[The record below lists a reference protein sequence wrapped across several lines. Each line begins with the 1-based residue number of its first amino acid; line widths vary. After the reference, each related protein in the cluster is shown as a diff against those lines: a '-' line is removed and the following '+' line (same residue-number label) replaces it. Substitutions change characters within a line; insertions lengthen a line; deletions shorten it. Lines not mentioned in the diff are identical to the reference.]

1 MTKTGLYLQDPK
13 YQVRLGGKAD
23 FIRDPSLGLYVPLY
37 KLDGA
42 SFMSKDAYGH
52 LCTVTGA
59 LWTPRARD
67 FDGVDDKIVIPH
79 HESLTFTT
87 GDFTIEAWGKVD
99 VLDVWQTIF
108 SKGHYKIDGYAFYFT
123 SSNAVQLEINQA
135 DSSWNASSLAGS
147 LTSGVWYHL
156 LGTRKG
162 TVGKVYINGGE
173 AGSGTLADPLTN
185 TRNPSI
191 GIRAIG
197 FGYLFNGLIGEVRV
211 YNRALTPPEIQHNY
225 LATKW
230 RYR

>member
-23 FIRDPSLGLYVPLY
+23 FIRDPSLVFDAPLY

-59 LWTPRARD
+59 LWTPRGGD
-67 FDGVDDKIVIPH
+67 FDGSDDKIVIPH

-87 GDFTIEAWGKVD
+87 GDFSIKTWVNLD
-99 VLDVWQTIF
+99 VLDSWRGICC
-108 SKGHYKIDGYAFYFT
+108 KGHWKVHGYGLLIN
-123 SSNAVQLEINQA
+123 SSNKVQLEINQDGTTQSA
-135 DSSWNASSLAGS
+135 ISANTI
-147 LTSGVWYHL
+147 TSGVWYHL
-156 LGTRKG
+156 VGTRKG
-162 TVGKVYINGGE
+162 TAAKVYINSEE
-173 AGSGTLADPLTN
+173 AGNGVVADPLTTTVN
-185 TRNPSI
+185 EII
-191 GIRAIG
+191 GNRPV
-197 FGYLFNGLIGEVRV
+197 GYGYPFDGLIGEVRI
-211 YNRALTPPEIQHNY
+211 YNRALTPLEIQHNY

>member
-23 FIRDPSLGLYVPLY
+23 FIRDPSLVFDAPLY

-67 FDGVDDKIVIPH
+67 FDGVDDEIIAPDH
-79 HESLTFTT
+79 PALDIDTSATGGLTLEAFIKRGETDSHGSTINKGRNYGLAVSTANRIYFGFYDGAWREYEGSVNIDTT
-87 GDFTIEAWGKVD
+87 SWHQIAVVFVDASKVNFYID
-99 VLDVWQTIF
+99 GVLDIARDTT
-108 SKGHYKIDGYAFYFT
+108 FT
-123 SSNAVQLEINQA
+123 SSPVTNA
-135 DSSWNASSLAGS
+135 
-147 LTSGVWYHL
+147 LTIG
-156 LGTRKG
+156 GTDFKG
-162 TVGKVYINGGE
+162 LYGE
-173 AGSGTLADPLTN
+173 A
-185 TRNPSI
+185 
-191 GIRAIG
+191 
-197 FGYLFNGLIGEVRV
+197 RV
-211 YNRALTPPEIQHNY
+211 YNRALTPLEIQHNY

>member
-23 FIRDPSLGLYVPLY
+23 FIRDPSLIFDAPLY

-67 FDGVDDKIVIPH
+67 FDGVDDLIRIPAASILRPTQITV
-79 HESLTFTT
+79 E
-87 GDFTIEAWGKVD
+87 
-99 VLDVWQTIF
+99 VW
-108 SKGHYKIDGYAFYFT
+108 
-123 SSNAVQLEINQA
+123 
-135 DSSWNASSLAGS
+135 
-147 LTSGVWYHL
+147 
-156 LGTRKG
+156 
-162 TVGKVYINGGE
+162 VYINSLHPTNWSGLIGLE
-173 AGSGTLADPLTN
+173 SAYPDSGYTLIARESEGISIGVSVEGVWTPLDFGSAVAPLKQWLHAVSTFNGSSLENFVNAASVATLAAPGNITYAANRDLVVGRYSVT
-185 TRNPSI
+185 SD
-191 GIRAIG
+191 GA
-197 FGYLFNGLIGEVRV
+197 IGEVRV
-211 YNRALTPPEIQHNY
+211 YNRALTPLEIQHNY